1 MKKLFTLILSL
12 GFLAGVIAQNVDQ
25 FVISGGGNYA
35 TDTGSGIS
43 LSWTI
48 GETVIATLDNEG
60 NGPILTQG
68 FHQPLSTF
76 TGQIVV
82 VPEGWSGLSSY
93 IDYTE
98 NVEMLM
104 APIFYDF
111 VILKTLTLVYWPPIN
126 QIDLWDSYEGYK
138 IKVDQEVSLYFEG
151 TEVTDKVVN
160 LAEGWNIIPVLANH
174 NVSTEDLFTPLGTT
188 LEIVKE
194 IAGNGV
200 YWPSQGINFLPFLSP
215 GRAYMVYVYADAS
228 INYDGLKGGR
238 IEGEFYPE
246 YANNT
251 PWNEVAATGTSHTIA
266 VTAEALAEVEGLEF
280 GDVIGVFT
288 QDGLCAGYL
297 EYNGYTSS
305 VSITAFSDDE
315 TTKLTDGFEVNE
327 AMTLKLYKPA
337 TNEEFVLVAK
347 YDESMPHA
355 NLFAPAGLSKI
366 NGLEKSTTGLNDF
379 TLNDVELYP
388 NPANDYVTL
397 NVIGRISQNAE
408 YSIYGAADGKILRQE
423 PLASNQVRL
432 TVSTLAQGVYF
443 VRITDADRVVVK
455 KLIVQKN
462 K

>member
-1 MKKLFTLILSL
+1 MKRIFTLILSFS
-12 GFLAGVIAQNVDQ
+12 FLAGVIAQNVDQ

-35 TDTGSGIS
+35 TDSGSGIS

-82 VPEGWSGLSSY
+82 VPAGWSGLSSY

-98 NVEMLM
+98 NVETLM
-104 APIFYDF
+104 APIFDDF

-126 QIDLWDSYEGYK
+126 QIGAWDSFEGYK
-138 IKVDQEVSLYFEG
+138 IKVDNEVSLYFEG

-160 LAEGWNIIPVLANH
+160 LTEGWNIIPVLANH
-174 NVSTEDLFTPLGTT
+174 NVSTEDLFAPLGTT
-188 LEIVKE
+188 VEIVKE

-215 GRAYMVYVYADAS
+215 GRAYMVYVYANTS
-228 INYDGLKGGR
+228 IDFAGLKGDV

-246 YANNT
+246 YVNST
-251 PWNEVAATGTSHTIA
+251 PWNEVTATGTSHTIA
-266 VTAEALAEVEGLEF
+266 ITAEAIAEVDGLEY
-280 GDVIGVFT
+280 GDVIGMFT

-347 YDESMPHA
+347 YDESMQHT
-355 NLFAPAGLSKI
+355 NLFAPAGLSVI
-366 NGLEKSTTGLNDF
+366 NGLEKSTTGLNNF

-388 NPANDYVTL
+388 NPANEYVTL
-397 NVIGRISQNAE
+397 NVIGSISQNAV
-408 YSIYGAADGKILRQE
+408 YSIYGAEDGRILRQE
-423 PLASNQVRL
+423 PLTSNQERL
-432 TVSTLAQGVYF
+432 NVSTLAQGVYF
-443 VRITDADRVVVK
+443 VRITDGDRIVVK